1 MLLSSFLSFSLLNI
15 DWFLGFMWLD
25 GQNIFGRRVRL
36 VGQATKS
43 ETDHAGW
50 VPWRLSTFTPYISFL
65 FKSKISPGVFT
76 SDSIVKDCKDWI
88 QACFLVLTLHAK
100 PFQPK
105 CFRNWLLQL
114 RKTVSRLT
122 LGSVWPIFPC
132 AAILW
137 LRFPITSLKTNKE
150 NKILDYLAAQYCK
163 PQEMCIS
170 WKPTNNTFITE
181 YCSCAQY
188 RHIIHFLPL
197 IV

>member
-1 MLLSSFLSFSLLNI
+1 
-15 DWFLGFMWLD
+15 MWLD

-43 ETDHAGW
+43 ETDHAGCPD
-50 VPWRLSTFTPYISFL
+50 VYQHSLLTFL
-65 FKSKISPGVFT
+65 FYLKAKYPQEYLLQIVLSRIERIEFKPVFLNWHYMPNLF
-76 SDSIVKDCKDWI
+76 S
-88 QACFLVLTLHAK
+88 Q
-100 PFQPK
+100 K

-188 RHIIHFLPL
+188 RHIIHFFCLW
-197 IV
+197 